1 MANTSGNGNGNGN
14 GTEGLVLHAL
24 ESQAKAG
31 DVILQGVRFTDPK
44 NGDVEADFLL
54 LVPGFG
60 VAVLEVKGGKVTYQD
75 GQWLLTGIEKPGY
88 ERRIHP
94 VDQAR
99 KAKHALRRYLDRQP
113 EWSLGLIRSA
123 WFVVMPNTPTNGDFG
138 PEGLADQLIGEA
150 DISTLRHRLVEV
162 LDRGLLTEPRPD
174 PDQVED
180 AVSLLFRSREISI
193 KNMYRPSGT
202 FRGRRLSAGAKKGL
216 LAGAGAVLV
225 AGLALGGYAWSNQGA
240 SVGADCSTNYE
251 PCVPVDTDVNCS
263 DLGFQVQVI
272 GEDVYRLDGNG
283 DGLGCESYG
292 PKDDKSNEGNQ

>member
-1 MANTSGNGNGNGN
+1 MGKASGNGNGNGA
-14 GTEGLVLHAL
+14 ESQVLHAL
-24 ESQAKAG
+24 ESQSHAG

-54 LVPGFG
+54 LIPGFG
-60 VAVLEVKGGKVTYQD
+60 VAVLEVKGGSVSYQD
-75 GQWLLTGIEKPGY
+75 GQWLLTGIDKPGY

-113 EWSLGLIRSA
+113 EWSIGLIRSA
-123 WFVVMPNTPTNGDFG
+123 WFVVMPNTEIHGDFG
-138 PEGLADQLIGEA
+138 PEGLTDQLVGSGQIEQ
-150 DISTLRHRLVEV
+150 LRERLVRV
-162 LDRGLLTEPRPD
+162 LDRGLLAEPRPD

-180 AVSLLFRSREISI
+180 AVSLLFRSSDITI
-193 KNMYRPSGT
+193 KNMYRPSGKL
-202 FRGRRLSAGAKKGL
+202 RGGRLSTGAKRGVMVGVGAA
-216 LAGAGAVLV
+216 LA
-225 AGLALGGYAWSNQGA
+225 AGLAIGGYAWSQHDA
-240 SVGADCSTNYE
+240 SVGADCSSNYE

-272 GEDVYRLDGNG
+272 GEDIYGLDRNG

-292 PKDDKSNEGNQ
+292 PQPASSE